1 MANFISNAQKQT
13 AQRKDRAHDL
23 SQPSTDF
30 TAKAFSAQPGY
41 DEASLRED
49 FAKLMPLRTVIITCF
64 DPRAAGIAEEFGEVY
79 PGEAITDS
87 AGETVGTTATV
98 LNVVVAGGRAMD
110 ALRSITVTQH
120 LLGVVVVHHT
130 HCGATSYTAV
140 VEAEDRDLNLRA
152 QTAAKALRFK
162 DFRPRSSTL
171 KTERARRHSFVPGGS
186 KNCSRT
192 NEETAISLKVIRTPQ
207 VRDLKS

>member
-1 MANFISNAQKQT
+1 
-13 AQRKDRAHDL
+13 
-23 SQPSTDF
+23 
-30 TAKAFSAQPGY
+30 
-41 DEASLRED
+41 
-49 FAKLMPLRTVIITCF
+49 MPLHTVVITCF
-64 DPRAAGIAEEFGEVY
+64 DPRAAGIPEAVAEEFGEVY

-110 ALRSITVTQH
+110 ALRSITVAQH
-120 LLGVVVVHHT
+120 LLGVENVVVVHHT